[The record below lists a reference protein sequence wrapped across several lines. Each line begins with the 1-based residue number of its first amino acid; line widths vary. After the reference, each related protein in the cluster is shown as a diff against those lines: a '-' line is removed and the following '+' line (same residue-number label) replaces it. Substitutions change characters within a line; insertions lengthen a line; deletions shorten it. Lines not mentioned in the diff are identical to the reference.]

1 MAEKDINKMK
11 MLILS
16 TATMALEYKK
26 NHHGASDDAVIEY
39 IVKNSDEI
47 INNL

>member
-1 MAEKDINKMK
+1 MADKDINKMK

-26 NHHGASDDAVIEY
+26 NHHASDDAVIEY
-39 IVKNSDEI
+39 IVKNSDEL

>member
-1 MAEKDINKMK
+1 MDKDINKMK

-16 TATMALEYKK
+16 AAAMALDYKK
-26 NHHGASDDAVIEY
+26 THHGISDDAVIEY
-39 IVKNSDEI
+39 IVKNSDEL